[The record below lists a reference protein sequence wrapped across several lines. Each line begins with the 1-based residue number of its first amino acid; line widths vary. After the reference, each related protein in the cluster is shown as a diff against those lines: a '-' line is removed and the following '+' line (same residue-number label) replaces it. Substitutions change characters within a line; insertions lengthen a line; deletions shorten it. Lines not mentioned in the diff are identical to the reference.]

1 MSNPMIINAIL
12 ATNAGGNAAI
22 VRVVDHSV
30 GNIKPVLENG
40 PDGII
45 FPLVNQQKMPENVL
59 KYVHIPPEGIH
70 SGYGPRRSQWYGGMS
85 DAEYF
90 KQANDSIMLLMQC
103 ERKEAVDNLD
113 EILAVQEW
121 ME

>member
-1 MSNPMIINAIL
+1 MKYVNKLREKIAEGQLNFGTHCSCTDLSFYELCGQLDYDYVWIDAEHGAMSNPMIINAIL

-45 FPLVNQQKMPENVL
+45 FP
-59 KYVHIPPEGIH
+59 
-70 SGYGPRRSQWYGGMS
+70 
-85 DAEYF
+85 
-90 KQANDSIMLLMQC
+90 
-103 ERKEAVDNLD
+103 
-113 EILAVQEW
+113 
-121 ME
+121 